1 MKRVL
6 QQVAPA
12 MESKLAYVKPQMK
25 TRSLEMEDMICVSVE
40 SSVDPGDFGMGDG
53 GELNSN
59 SHNFNIWED

>member
-1 MKRVL
+1 
-6 QQVAPA
+6 

-59 SHNFNIWED
+59 SDNFNIWED